1 MDDLPMAELKN
12 AEIKVLGMACAGCS
26 GAVEKALAKLDGVKS
41 AKVDLAKKTAYIEY
55 DSGKLSLE
63 DFRKAIQEAGYR
75 VG

>member
-1 MDDLPMAELKN
+1 MPETKK

-26 GAVEKALAKLDGVKS
+26 GSVEKALAKLDGVKS

-55 DSGKLSLE
+55 DSVKLSME
-63 DFRKAIQEAGYR
+63 DFKKAIQGAGYK